1 MSSETT
7 ILLAMTK
14 EYKIHFGNRKIVL
27 TNNLKDNVINHFGYY
42 VSYGSPNEFTNLLQF
57 FQNLTSTDSLYI
69 VGANPAEMFTE
80 FSSLFKTIEA
90 AGGLVHN
97 DKDEFLLIKRHGLW
111 DLPKG
116 KEEKG
121 EKPEVTA
128 LREVSE
134 ECGIK
139 KIVLE
144 DPIAETYH
152 TYELNGNLV
161 LKKTYWF
168 KMYYNG
174 NGSFTPQI
182 KEDITEVKWVHKNE
196 LGEYLKNTYQSIHEV
211 FQSVGLY

>member
-1 MSSETT
+1 MF
-7 ILLAMTK
+7 K

-27 TNNLKDNVINHFGYY
+27 INNLKDNVINHFGYY

-57 FQNLTSTDSLYI
+57 FQNLTSTDSFYI
-69 VGANPAEMFTE
+69 VGENPDQMFID
-80 FSSLFKTIEA
+80 FSSLFKTIKA

-97 DKDEFLLIKRHGLW
+97 GKDEFLLIKRHGLW

-121 EKPEVTA
+121 EKPEETA

-139 KIVLE
+139 KIELE
-144 DPIAETYH
+144 DPITETYH
-152 TYELNGNLV
+152 TYELNGKLV
-161 LKKTYWF
+161 LKKTSWF
-168 KMYYNG
+168 KMHYSG
-174 NGSFTPQI
+174 NGSFTPQLT
-182 KEDITEVKWVHKNE
+182 EDITEVKWVHKNE